1 MNKRATTYKAM
12 MDATA
17 TFLVDTLGL
26 CAGRAQN
33 AITSASNNA
42 AQCVVEDSEVNE
54 LEVFEND
61 KDFDAYAT
69 YFISSLEGSI
79 DYQYAERG
87 DLTRQEAEEVSR
99 GAEACAEAVLTVST
113 PPKPRKVF
121 HVVVPAEIAEPTYI
135 DCHDGGGYA
144 FDQTVTNAALEA
156 LGLVEDPLFNFSG
169 VEGDYDTICGYDDL
183 LHVRFTRCD
192 HAAAFANQLGLA

>member
-1 MNKRATTYKAM
+1 MNKQAQTYKAM

-17 TFLVDTLGL
+17 SFLVDTLGL

-33 AITSASNNA
+33 AIHTASQNA
-42 AQCVVEDSEVNE
+42 AQCVVEDPEVNE
-54 LEVFEND
+54 LDVFHD
-61 KDFDAYAT
+61 DQAFDALAT

-99 GAEACAEAVLTVST
+99 GAEACAEAVLKVSA

-121 HVVVPAEIAEPTYI
+121 HVIVPAEIAKPTYH
-135 DCHDGGGYA
+135 DCHDGGGYS
-144 FDQTVTNAALEA
+144 FDETAVNAALEA

-183 LHVRFTRCD
+183 LHVRFIRCD